1 MELGVV
7 SIEIQ
12 RYSVYLLCYYN
23 STTTDTEVGIEI
35 QRYSVYLT

>member
-12 RYSVYLLCYYN
+12 RYSVYLRYYYN
-23 STTTDTEVGIEI
+23 STTTDTEVDIEI
-35 QRYSVYLT
+35 LSLLD